1 MSILSRIKALISR
14 YNYGTFEIMPGR
26 PRSQSKDPRSL
37 IQHNCGWPYV
47 CASRNAETIAGVP
60 LRLYAKGA
68 TRNYFSRRSL
78 TAEEKSYLAR
88 ATKQPMDVVDDAE
101 EVTAGHPLLDLLDY
115 VNSEITKTQLIESTV
130 LYQDLLG
137 NAYWYL
143 EPGPLGVPVAIWPL
157 MSQYVKI
164 VRSDA
169 GELVGYLYGKSE
181 DKRIALAVEDVLHF
195 KYPNPVDPDYGLGCL
210 EAAFGAVNL
219 LEAQSE
225 YLTTHYDQGGM
236 PEVAIAVK
244 SGVSDEER
252 KRMYA
257 DWRRKFASKRKGDK
271 MIVLE
276 GDTDVKTFGYPPSDS
291 GIQFAQKFSR
301 EEVAAAFGIPLTLIQ
316 LNEASRAGAEAG
328 NYSYMAYTI
337 APKLQRM
344 AEKMTEQ
351 LAARYDPR
359 LFFAFDNPIPADKA
373 YELKRID
380 TMTRAKVMTVDE
392 LRAEQGLPPL
402 TPEQREELTP
412 KPPPMLAPGTE
423 PGEETAPEK
432 PAEPEKSLKAEPPMT
447 ANERRFEAAITDY
460 IVGFARELD
469 ERLAETV

>member
-1 MSILSRIKALISR
+1 
-14 YNYGTFEIMPGR
+14 
-26 PRSQSKDPRSL
+26 
-37 IQHNCGWPYV
+37 
-47 CASRNAETIAGVP
+47 
-60 LRLYAKGA
+60 
-68 TRNYFSRRSL
+68 
-78 TAEEKSYLAR
+78 
-88 ATKQPMDVVDDAE
+88 
-101 EVTAGHPLLDLLDY
+101 
-115 VNSEITKTQLIESTV
+115 
-130 LYQDLLG
+130 
-137 NAYWYL
+137 
-143 EPGPLGVPVAIWPL
+143 
-157 MSQYVKI
+157 
-164 VRSDA
+164 
-169 GELVGYLYGKSE
+169 
-181 DKRIALAVEDVLHF
+181 
-195 KYPNPVDPDYGLGCL
+195 
-210 EAAFGAVNL
+210 
-219 LEAQSE
+219 
-225 YLTTHYDQGGM
+225 M

-359 LFFAFDNPIPADKA
+359 LFFAFDDPVPANKE
-373 YELKRID
+373 YELQRVD
-380 TMTRAKVMTVDE
+380 VMTRAKVMTVDE

-412 KPPPMLAPGTE
+412 KPPPMLAPTRPDE
-423 PGEETAPEK
+423 
-432 PAEPEKSLKAEPPMT
+432 PAEESEGPVQPEKSVKTEQPLT
-447 ANERRFEAAITDY
+447 ADERRFESAVTDY
-460 IVGFARELD
+460 IVGFARQID

>member
-14 YNYGTFEIMPGR
+14 YNYGTFEILPGR
-26 PRSQSKDPRSL
+26 PRSQAKDPRSL

-101 EVTAGHPLLDLLDY
+101 EVTGNHPLLELMDR
-115 VNSEITKTQLIESTV
+115 VNAEITRTQLIESTV

-143 EPGPLGVPVAIWPL
+143 EPGPVGVPIAIWPL

-164 VRSDA
+164 VRSEA

-181 DKRIALAVEDVLHF
+181 DKRVALDVADVMHF
-195 KYPNPVDPDYGLGCL
+195 KYPNPADPDYGMGCL
-210 EAAFGAVNL
+210 EAALGAVNL
-219 LEAQSE
+219 LEAQEE

-244 SGVSDEER
+244 SGVSPEER

-257 DWRRKFASKRKGDK
+257 DWRRKFASKSKGDK

-291 GIQFAQKFSR
+291 GVEFAQKFSR
-301 EEVAAAFGIPLTLIQ
+301 EEVAGAFGIPLTLIQ

-337 APKLQRM
+337 APKLQRL

-392 LRAEQGLPPL
+392 IRAEQGLPPL

-432 PAEPEKSLKAEPPMT
+432 PAEPEKSLKAEQPLT

-469 ERLAETV
+469 ERLAETI